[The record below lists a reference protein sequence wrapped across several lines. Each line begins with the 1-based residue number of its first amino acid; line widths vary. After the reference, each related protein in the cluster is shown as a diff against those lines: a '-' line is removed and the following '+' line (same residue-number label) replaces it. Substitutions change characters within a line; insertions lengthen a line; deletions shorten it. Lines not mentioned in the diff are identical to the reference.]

1 MQGIKYL
8 SGPPPGGLEAIQD
21 SARYIVEDEK
31 GRRYIVGEDTL
42 SGLGIGLT
50 GLGFLPAL
58 ASAGLKLV
66 GKLIKKKKQPTA
78 EPAQLTSQPANASL
92 LSNLASGVP
101 ASNNLMLSSLQ
112 NKVSEIANRSNLN
125 ISNIKSLLRDTQQ
138 EQENIKSQLSKQD
151 GLVATSNNQLEKFLS
166 QFQLLERTLNERL
179 AKLETQQQQAELLKA
194 IQAEQEKNK
203 QITGQGIDTKT
214 LVIGAA
220 AVTGIYL
227 LTRNSTG
234 RPSAIGSSLNGVKH
248 KSISK
253 SKTKTGTVTI

>member
-8 SGPPPGGLEAIQD
+8 SGMPPSGLEAVQD
-21 SARYIVEDEK
+21 NSSEARYIVEDEK
-31 GRRYIVGEDTL
+31 GRRYIVGKDTL
-42 SGLGIGLT
+42 SGLGICST

-66 GKLIKKKKQPTA
+66 GKLIKKKKQPVA
-78 EPAQLTSQPANASL
+78 EPAQLTSQPASAGL
-92 LSNLASGVP
+92 LSSLAS
-101 ASNNLMLSSLQ
+101 SNPVLSSLQ
-112 NKVSEIANRSNLN
+112 NKVSQIANRNNLN
-125 ISNIKSLLRDTQQ
+125 ISNIKALLRDTQQ
-138 EQENIKSQLSKQD
+138 EQENIKNQLSKQD

-179 AKLETQQQQAELLKA
+179 AKLETQQQQAELMKA

-227 LTRNSTG
+227 LTRSPIG
-234 RPSAIGSSLNGVKH
+234 RPSGVGSSLNGVKH
-248 KSISK
+248 KSILK